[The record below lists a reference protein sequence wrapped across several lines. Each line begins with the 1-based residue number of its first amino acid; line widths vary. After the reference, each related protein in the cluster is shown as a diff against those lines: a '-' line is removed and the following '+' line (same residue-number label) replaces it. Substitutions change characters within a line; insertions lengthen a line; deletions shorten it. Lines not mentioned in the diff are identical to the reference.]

1 MRAASYIT
9 PDRFSAVAN
18 LPISLPQVE
27 LRRGSSIQLAEF
39 RLTVGQFAIV
49 RLLNLNVIKVLN
61 PGTVPDI
68 VNSSF
73 GVASA
78 GVYGPINS
86 WGGHML
92 CSPIIRVTSAG
103 IGVASLNPYSE
114 HIIGSPGLYVVQVF
128 NNTGRTFDFALD
140 MAVSVTGVIKFY
152 S

>member
-1 MRAASYIT
+1 MKAATYIT

-27 LRRGSSIQLAEF
+27 LRRGSAIQIAVF
-39 RLTVGQFAIV
+39 KLTVGQVANI

-61 PGTVPDI
+61 PGIVPDA

-73 GVASA
+73 GIASA

-92 CSPIIRVTSAG
+92 CSPIIHVTSAG
-103 IGVASLNPYSE
+103 IGVASLNAFSE
-114 HIIGSPGLYVVQVF
+114 HIVASPGMYVVQVF
-128 NNTGRTFDFALD
+128 NNTGRTADYALD
-140 MAVSVTGVIKFY
+140 LAVSVTGVIKFY
-152 S
+152 V